1 LFQKIGLL
9 RIRKNLK
16 YNEKYLGLII
26 MSNKVRSDLKYTDT
40 HEWIKVNGKKAKVG
54 ITDHAQSEL
63 TDIVFVELPE
73 IGKEIKKGE
82 EICIVESVKSVT
94 EIYAPIS
101 GKVTNVNK
109 KLEESP
115 EIINESPYDDG
126 WLIEIEIADNSQI
139 SSLLSSDSYEKI
151 I

>member
-1 LFQKIGLL
+1 
-9 RIRKNLK
+9 
-16 YNEKYLGLII
+16 
-26 MSNKVRSDLKYTDT
+26 MSNEVKSDLKYTDS
-40 HEWIKVNGKKAKVG
+40 HEWIKINGNNAKVG

-73 IGKEIKKGE
+73 IGKEIKKGD

-101 GKVTNVNK
+101 GKIINVNK
-109 KLEESP
+109 KLEETP

-126 WLIEIEIADNSQI
+126 WLIEIEISNKSEI
-139 SSLLSSDSYEKI
+139 SDLLAPDSYKKI

>member
-1 LFQKIGLL
+1 
-9 RIRKNLK
+9 
-16 YNEKYLGLII
+16 
-26 MSNKVRSDLKYTDT
+26 MSNEVKSDLKYTDS
-40 HEWIKVNGKKAKVG
+40 HEWIKIKGNTAQVG

-73 IGKEIKKGE
+73 IGKEIKKGD

-101 GKVTNVNK
+101 GKITNVNK

-115 EIINESPYDDG
+115 EIINESPYGDG
-126 WLIEIEIADNSQI
+126 WLIEIEITNKSEI
-139 SSLLSSDSYEKI
+139 SDLLDPDSYKKMI
-151 I
+151 